1 MFLPLLALFLY
12 SLFIIT
18 STFILSTTA
27 ATSLFVLQQSPF
39 PSFTCVNM
47 RFNIISVLALVAA
60 VPVFSAPIPGSMCVR
75 IHNFP

>member
-18 STFILSTTA
+18 STFILSTTT
-27 ATSLFVLQQSPF
+27 ATFLFVLQQTPF

-60 VPVFSAPIPGSMCVR
+60 VPVFSAPIPGSMCVPSR
-75 IHNFP
+75 NFL

>member
-18 STFILSTTA
+18 STFILSATA